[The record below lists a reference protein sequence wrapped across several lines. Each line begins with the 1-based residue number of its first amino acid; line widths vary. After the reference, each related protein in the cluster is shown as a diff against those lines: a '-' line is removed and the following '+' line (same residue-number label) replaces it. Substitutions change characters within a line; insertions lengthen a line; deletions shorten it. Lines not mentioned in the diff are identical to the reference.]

1 MDRVS
6 DESILYSIEYYSVGE
21 GSDDEVVKALTE
33 LRERRAA
40 EKSDPYA
47 AEWTNLQCPKCKH
60 YSVCVDKIGYRCVI
74 DGCDW
79 QRDLGNK
86 AYVPHPNCPC
96 VEK

>member
-40 EKSDPYA
+40 D
-47 AEWTNLQCPKCKH
+47 
-60 YSVCVDKIGYRCVI
+60 DKRRQNGAV
-74 DGCDW
+74 
-79 QRDLGNK
+79 K
-86 AYVPHPNCPC
+86 
-96 VEK
+96 